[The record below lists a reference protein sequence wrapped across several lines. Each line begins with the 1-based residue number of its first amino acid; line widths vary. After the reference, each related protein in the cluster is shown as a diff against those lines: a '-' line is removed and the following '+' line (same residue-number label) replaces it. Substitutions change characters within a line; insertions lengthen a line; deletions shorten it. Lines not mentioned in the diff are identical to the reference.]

1 MVEGQQTSGL
11 CGVWRG
17 GDTALTACQTRDSD
31 SLTVLQLC
39 CPACPDIQTKLCEGQ
54 QGPVL
59 PPGTEAV
66 ADPGTTQSER
76 RIIDI
81 VTRTREN
88 VAVAA
93 PAGRPPIRGRAGV
106 T

>member
-1 MVEGQQTSGL
+1 MKDNRRTSAAA
-11 CGVWRG
+11 W
-17 GDTALTACQTRDSD
+17 TR
-31 SLTVLQLC
+31 
-39 CPACPDIQTKLCEGQ
+39 
-54 QGPVL
+54 
-59 PPGTEAV
+59 AV
-66 ADPGTTQSER
+66 ADPGTTLSER

-93 PAGRPPIRGRAGV
+93 HQLGDHQSEGGLGSRDGTEPSPPAILCTMFRHATEALRRHNHSLREFRAARTVSAV